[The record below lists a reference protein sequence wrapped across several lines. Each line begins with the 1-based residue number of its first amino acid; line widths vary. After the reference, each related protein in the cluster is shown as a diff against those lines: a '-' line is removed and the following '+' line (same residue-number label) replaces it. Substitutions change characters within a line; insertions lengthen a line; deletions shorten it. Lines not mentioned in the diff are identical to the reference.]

1 MKFRRSHT
9 EPVSLNMTPLIDVV
23 FLLLIFFMVSTT
35 FDRPSELKLQ
45 LPEVTNGSEIPASA
59 QSVMLI
65 SIKDNGQVFL
75 NENAVTYL
83 PDALD
88 AYQDE
93 QARPDLVRV
102 MADERALHRDVSGVL
117 DALSGAGLTNISFQ
131 TLAARTHSK

>member
-1 MKFRRSHT
+1 
-9 EPVSLNMTPLIDVV
+9 MTPLIDVV

-45 LPEVTNGSEIPASA
+45 LPEVTNGSEIPASE
-59 QSVMLI
+59 QTVLLI

-75 NENAVTYL
+75 NENAVTNL

-88 AYQDE
+88 TYLNE
-93 QARPDLVRV
+93 QAQPDKVRV

-117 DALSGAGLTNISFQ
+117 DALSGAGLTNMSFQ
-131 TLAARTHSK
+131 TLASRSHSK

>member
-1 MKFRRSHT
+1 MKFRRSHK

-45 LPEVTNGSEIPASA
+45 LPEVANGSEIPASE
-59 QSVMLI
+59 QTVLLI

-75 NENAVTYL
+75 NENAVTNL

-88 AYQDE
+88 TYLNE
-93 QARPDLVRV
+93 QAQPDQVRV
-102 MADERALHRDVSGVL
+102 MADERALHRDVSAVL
-117 DALSGAGLTNISFQ
+117 DALSGAGLTNMSFQ

>member
-1 MKFRRSHT
+1 M
-9 EPVSLNMTPLIDVV
+9 NMTPLIDVV

>member
-1 MKFRRSHT
+1 
-9 EPVSLNMTPLIDVV
+9 MTPLIDVV

-45 LPEVTNGSEIPASA
+45 LPEVANGSEIPASE
-59 QSVMLI
+59 QTVLLI

-75 NENAVTYL
+75 NENAVTNL

-88 AYQDE
+88 TYLNE
-93 QARPDLVRV
+93 QAQPDQVRV
-102 MADERALHRDVSGVL
+102 MADERALHRDVSAVL
-117 DALSGAGLTNISFQ
+117 DALSGAGLTNMSFQ